1 MSKRTVLAIATL
13 ALFTGFVSPSWA
25 ADAPPKNKSS
35 QHAACADHV
44 KKMKEMK
51 TSAERDAY
59 CKGDSA
65 CSSNHCEAMMS
76 HHGKSKHHAAATPAP
91 AAPKTTN

>member
-13 ALFTGFVSPSWA
+13 ALFTSFAVPTWA
-25 ADAPPKNKSS
+25 ADTSAKDKNSA

-44 KKMKEMK
+44 KKMKGMK
-51 TSAERDAY
+51 TAAERDAY
-59 CKGDSA
+59 CNGDSA
-65 CSSNHCEAMMS
+65 CSSNHCEAMM
-76 HHGKSKHHAAATPAP
+76 HHGKSHHHASKATP

>member
-25 ADAPPKNKSS
+25 ADAPAKDKNSA

-44 KKMKEMK
+44 KKMKAMK

-65 CSSNHCEAMMS
+65 CSTNHCEAMM
-76 HHGKSKHHAAATPAP
+76 HHGKSHHHAATPAP
-91 AAPKTTN
+91 APKTTN